1 MKKLLLLLLAS
12 PVAAIAQPNI
22 DSWIMNLNG
31 KLGSYWDQTATSGPP
46 NYVFTVSPDSADVLK
61 MCYNS
66 DTIWVRAQGLTDN
79 MGKYF
84 NPGSCLAQNY
94 VYRFPRNPAPATGTH
109 TISPKVGAIGALLNG
124 IPVYGL
130 TNAKSW
136 NGTDNIPAPGGL
148 GIWNVE
154 VGMSEGFV
162 LDTAFGAHPQQAGA
176 YHTHTTPFRF
186 YRHALAGKHSPL
198 VGFAFDGYPIYG
210 PNGYVN
216 ATDSTS
222 GVTRM
227 KSGYSLRSITQR
239 HTLPDGTALTT
250 AQYGPDVSTTYPIG
264 FYCEDYEWL
273 AANGGDLDQYNGRF
287 CVTPEYP
294 AGTYAYFVTTDA
306 AGNAAFPYYLG
317 IYYYGV
323 PDAANLVPVPNISI
337 PSGATSCLLPV
348 TNGVQNVLA
357 AGNQFAIYPNPASD
371 HITLTT
377 TPGVFTHVA
386 IYDQLG
392 AVKLQAV
399 LSGPNT
405 DLGTQLS
412 TGIYFVKCFNNN
424 NGASETKKLVIQ

>member
-1 MKKLLLLLLAS
+1 MKKLLFLLLAS

-22 DSWIMNLNG
+22 DSWILNLNG

-61 MCYNS
+61 MCYNT

-94 VYRFPRNPAPATGTH
+94 VFRFPRNPAPATTH
-109 TISPKVGAIGALLNG
+109 VISPKVGAIGTLLNG
-124 IPVYGL
+124 IPIYGL
-130 TNAKSW
+130 SNSYSW
-136 NGTDNIPAPGGL
+136 NGSANMPGMGGS

-154 VGMSEGFV
+154 VGLSEGFV

-176 YHTHTTPFRF
+176 YHSHTTPYRF
-186 YRHALAGKHSPL
+186 YRHAPAGKHSPL
-198 VGFAFDGYPIYG
+198 VGFAFDGYPVYG
-210 PNGYVN
+210 PYGYVN
-216 ATDSTS
+216 AMDSTS

-264 FYCEDYEWL
+264 EYCEDYEWL

-294 AGTYAYFVTTDA
+294 AGTYAYFVSTDA
-306 AGNAAFPYYLG
+306 SGNATFPYYIG
-317 IYYYGV
+317 IYYYGI
-323 PDAANLVPVPNISI
+323 PDQGNFGLVSGLSM
-337 PSGATSCLLPV
+337 PSGVTSCHLPV
-348 TNGVQNVLA
+348 TNGVENVLA
-357 AGNQFAIYPNPASD
+357 SGNKFAIYPNPASD

-377 TPGVFTHVA
+377 TLGMFTDVV

-392 AVKLQAV
+392 AVKLETALNKV
-399 LSGPNT
+399 DT
-405 DLGTQLS
+405 DLGIGFS
-412 TGIYFVKCFNNN
+412 AGVYFVKCYNRNT
-424 NGASETKKLVIQ
+424 GVSEVKRLAIQ